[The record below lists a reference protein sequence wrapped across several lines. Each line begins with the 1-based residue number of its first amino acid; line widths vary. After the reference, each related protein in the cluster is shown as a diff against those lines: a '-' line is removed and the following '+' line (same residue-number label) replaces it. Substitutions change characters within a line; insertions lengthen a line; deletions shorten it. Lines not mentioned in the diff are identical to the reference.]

1 MFSVWV
7 HFTSGA
13 RDGDGDGGSR
23 AAGSQRSQEQLEPHT
38 QALRASPTSQAL
50 RRKREAAEGS
60 KREAV
65 GTSAVARDNSAER
78 KARRRPLRDCG
89 DGRGG
94 HGRTA
99 HGRSCGQARDDGGR
113 DALPVQ
119 LLPSRL
125 VLVGRNQF
133 PKAVADRNKATRQK
147 LKSVK
152 QLQNYCFSD
161 TYTI

>member
-13 RDGDGDGGSR
+13 RDDDDGDGGSR
-23 AAGSQRSQEQLEPHT
+23 AEGSQRSQEQLEPRT
-38 QALRASPTSQAL
+38 QALMASQAL
-50 RRKREAAEGS
+50 RRKREEAEGS

-65 GTSAVARDNSAER
+65 GTSAVERDNSAER

-94 HGRTA
+94 HDRTA

-152 QLQNYCFSD
+152 QVQKLLF
-161 TYTI
+161 